1 MASPQKENG
10 YTAIANELL
19 LAIVS
24 TNLKLNGSDFRVLL
38 FIANQTYGYNHKKW
52 RMSAT
57 YISNATGL
65 SVRQVRRS
73 ISYLIECGLITVY
86 EREKTANVIGINKDY
101 KSWSNGDNPVTVS
114 DLSRCQTCPS
124 NGDNPVTGNGDN
136 PVTQNNKDRT
146 RKINKK
152 EYCACAFFERLWEE
166 YPNKK
171 GKAKVS
177 KKSMEAM
184 NKIGYEEM
192 HLALERYKASKP
204 DWQQW
209 QNGSTFFNSGY
220 LDYLDNAAETEGK
233 DNGTDKDAGIRKWCC
248 DGII

>member
-19 LAIVS
+19 LAIIS
-24 TNLKLNGSDFRVLL
+24 TDIKLSGSDFRVFL
-38 FIANQTYGYNHKKW
+38 FVANQTYGYNHKKW

-73 ISYLIECGLITVY
+73 LSYLIECKLITVY

-101 KSWSNGDNPVTVS
+101 RNWSNGDNIVTVSNLSRCQTCPQNGDNPVTV
-114 DLSRCQTCPS
+114 D
-124 NGDNPVTGNGDN
+124 GDNL
-136 PVTQNNKDRT
+136 VTQNNKDRT
-146 RKINKK
+146 IKINKK
-152 EYCACAFFERLWEE
+152 EYCACAFFESLWNE

-171 GKAKVS
+171 GKARVS
-177 KKSMEAM
+177 KKSMEAI

-192 HLALERYKASKP
+192 HRALERYKADKP
-204 DWQQW
+204 EWQQW
-209 QNGSTFFNSGY
+209 QHGSTFFNSGY
-220 LDYLDNAAETEGK
+220 LDYLDAAYLAEAEQTKKE
-233 DNGTDKDAGIRKWCC
+233 DEKWQT
-248 DGII
+248 